1 MCNSSS
7 EDEDENSFG
16 IVIFENCLKIELK
29 IDLKIEFLGVF
40 NNTG

>member
-16 IVIFENCLKIELK
+16 VVIFENCLK